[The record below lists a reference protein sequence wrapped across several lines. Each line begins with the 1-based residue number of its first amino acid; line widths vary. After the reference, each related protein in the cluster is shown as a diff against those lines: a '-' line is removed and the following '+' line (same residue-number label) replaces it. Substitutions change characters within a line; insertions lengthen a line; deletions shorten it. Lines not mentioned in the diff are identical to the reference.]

1 MNWGVLDVWLERS
14 DSLQRSEP
22 IPLMVAQRF
31 GAGITAVIY
40 VQNFW
45 R

>member
-31 GAGITAVIY
+31 GAGITAVIC